1 MNHIK
6 CDRCDSCGQKTSVVV
21 YHHYGTPVLNQ
32 CKQCNPYGYKTQ
44 AQEDINSWLKGG
56 DLTNVG

>member
-44 AQEDINSWLKGG
+44 AQEDINSWLKGKQ
-56 DLTNVG
+56 